1 LHNRKL
7 ARFQGQIETVLKNFR
22 ADLELRIKELFAVL
36 HIQSHLTG
44 AGIRKYEGFRPVH
57 LLFVL
62 TNLVFLHIKT
72 VHDLLQRPFKFM
84 VQAQKDSFYR
94 FKKAEWSWGP
104 FYRRFLALLG
114 RRLKWSQTAEENC
127 LILDTSALPKRG
139 KRLENLSFVY
149 DHSQRKVVK
158 GYELLTLGLLTPRNF
173 YPVNFGH
180 HFSQTAPA
188 EAPEA
193 QPRKTRGDLAR
204 RLKEAGTLTKPALA
218 LKMLKAALAQG
229 ISAPYLLVD
238 AWFTSPKF
246 CQDVKDL
253 SLHVIGRLKRD
264 RTLYYWHG
272 TGYTLDQ
279 LYQVHKHCLVK
290 AAALGLSLIRVP
302 VDCGNGLPGAIIFT
316 KGYKEPDLETLPG
329 GKVEAEPPWAAFF
342 TTDLTL
348 TAAEVVKK
356 YLGRWAIEVFFK
368 EAKQRLGLGQEQGRS
383 FAAQVYSVT
392 QAFFRYS
399 LLAYLQEHDERSQ
412 TIGDLFRQ
420 MEEETGKLTY
430 LERLWQYLAA
440 FLKTVLNTLAQFCDP
455 EPQFRAYLN
464 ASPVLSTTFH
474 PCRGAKLEL
483 IRRPMLPVC
492 ATVTQCN
499 YLYFDSQ
506 WVKQFVLRNSNYVL
520 RKRFF

>member
-1 LHNRKL
+1 MHNRKL
-7 ARFQGQIETVLKNFR
+7 AHFQGQIETALKNFR

-44 AGIRKYEGFRPVH
+44 AGIRKYEGVPAVY
-57 LLFVL
+57 LLYVL
-62 TNLVFLHIKT
+62 TNLAFLHIKT
-72 VHDLLQRPFKFM
+72 VHDLLRRPLQSWFK
-84 VQAQKDSFYR
+84 AQKDAFYR

-104 FYRRFLALLG
+104 FYRRFLAYLG
-114 RRLKWSQTAEENC
+114 KRLRWSETAQDNC
-127 LILDTSALPKRG
+127 FILDTSALPKRG

-149 DHSQRKVVK
+149 DHSQRKTVK
-158 GYELLTLGLLTPRNF
+158 GYEILALGLLTPRNF

-193 QPRKTRGDLAR
+193 QPGKTRGELAR
-204 RLKEAGTLTKPALA
+204 RLKEARELTKPALA
-218 LKMLKAALAQG
+218 LQMLKAAQAQG

-246 CQDVKDL
+246 CQDVKGL
-253 SLHVIGRLKRD
+253 NLHVIGRLKRD

-279 LYQVHKHCLVK
+279 LYQVRKYRLVK

-302 VDCGNGLPGAIIFT
+302 VNCGNGLKGAIVFT

-329 GKVEAEPPWAAFF
+329 GKIEAEPPWAAFF
-342 TTDLTL
+342 TTDLAL

-399 LLAYLQEHDERSQ
+399 LLAYLLEQDERSQ

-420 MEEETGKLTY
+420 LEEETGKLTY

-455 EPQFRAYLN
+455 GPKFRAYLDAITN
-464 ASPVLSTTFH
+464 TFNHFSPIQGCET
-474 PCRGAKLEL
+474 
-483 IRRPMLPVC
+483 
-492 ATVTQCN
+492 
-499 YLYFDSQ
+499 
-506 WVKQFVLRNSNYVL
+506 
-520 RKRFF
+520 